1 MWRHFTNPRALCWAV
16 EFDWQTVI
24 GRINI
29 DRRWSRWWI
38 RWLRLWLDIFKFI
51 RVDGGTWD
59 GARDFLA
66 VTQIVGSGV
75 DGWRACDQR
84 PTDRNFSSSL
94 TWIFRGGFLSSVV
107 VVAVSYIGTCTGLS
121 TYWKS
126 EWVSEQRPY
135 YMIEYK
141 WVSKWLKELM
151 CDLNIRMYKAH
162 LNESDDICPI
172 DTFWTASQQCSVRE
186 REIVSPAEL
195 S

>member
-1 MWRHFTNPRALCWAV
+1 MSSYLGVRSVFTIKNSTIVLSMWRHFTNPRALCWAV
-16 EFDWQTVI
+16 ELDWQTVI
-24 GRINI
+24 GRIQI

-66 VTQIVGSGV
+66 VTQIVGSRGGV

-107 VVAVSYIGTCTGLS
+107 VVVVSYIGTCTGLS

-126 EWVSEQRPY
+126 EWVSNDR
-135 YMIEYK
+135 IT
-141 WVSKWLKELM
+141 WS
-151 CDLNIRMYKAH
+151 NISEWANDWRSSCA
-162 LNESDDICPI
+162 I
-172 DTFWTASQQCSVRE
+172 
-186 REIVSPAEL
+186 
-195 S
+195 